1 MPLLIIEIFKDI
13 KNIIMR
19 HKIAG
24 VLGLFMPL
32 AIGYIFYDT
41 YIDETVKKEVLFES
55 ETIKNIVDNNCEIVY
70 RNERRLITFCS
81 EISVQEENNTKKV
94 EQYLMQ
100 SRYKNSQSDQN
111 TMIWEKGKMYIYEKH
126 NDNGVTI
133 FSVHYWKNVYT
144 K

>member
-1 MPLLIIEIFKDI
+1 MSLLIIEIFKDI
-13 KNIIMR
+13 KNIILK

-24 VLGLFMPL
+24 VLGLLMPL

-41 YIDETVKKEVLFES
+41 YIDETTKREVLIES
-55 ETIKNIVDNNCEIVY
+55 EIIKNIVDNNCEIVY
-70 RNERRLITFCS
+70 RNERRLISFCS
-81 EISVQEENNTKKV
+81 EIRVQEKNNVKKV

-100 SRYKNSQSDQN
+100 SGYKNSQSDQN
-111 TMIWEKGKMYIYEKH
+111 TRIWEKGKMYIYEKH

-133 FSVHYWKNVYT
+133 FSVHYWKNIYT

>member
-1 MPLLIIEIFKDI
+1 MSLSIIEIFKDI
-13 KNIIMR
+13 KNIIAR

-24 VLGLFMPL
+24 VLGLLMPL
-32 AIGYIFYDT
+32 AIGYILYDT
-41 YIDETVKKEVLFES
+41 YIDETAKREVLFES
-55 ETIKNIVDNNCEIVY
+55 EIIKNVVDNNCEIVY

-81 EISVQEENNTKKV
+81 EISIPEKNNTKKV

-100 SRYKNSQSDQN
+100 SGYKNSQSDQN

>member
-1 MPLLIIEIFKDI
+1 MSLSIIEIFKDI
-13 KNIIMR
+13 KNIIAR

-24 VLGLFMPL
+24 VLGLLMPL
-32 AIGYIFYDT
+32 AIGYILYDT
-41 YIDETVKKEVLFES
+41 YIDETAKREVLFES
-55 ETIKNIVDNNCEIVY
+55 EIIKNVVDNNCEIVY
-70 RNERRLITFCS
+70 RNERRLIAFCS
-81 EISVQEENNTKKV
+81 EISIQEKNNTKKV

-100 SRYKNSQSDQN
+100 SGYKNSQSDQN

-133 FSVHYWKNVYT
+133 FSVHYWKNIYT

>member
-13 KNIIMR
+13 KNIIAR

-24 VLGLFMPL
+24 VLGLLMPL
-32 AIGYIFYDT
+32 AIGYILYDT
-41 YIDETVKKEVLFES
+41 YIDETAKREVLFES
-55 ETIKNIVDNNCEIVY
+55 EIIKNVVDNNCEIVY
-70 RNERRLITFCS
+70 RNERRLIAFCS
-81 EISVQEENNTKKV
+81 EISIQEKNNTKKV

-100 SRYKNSQSDQN
+100 SGYKNSQSDQN